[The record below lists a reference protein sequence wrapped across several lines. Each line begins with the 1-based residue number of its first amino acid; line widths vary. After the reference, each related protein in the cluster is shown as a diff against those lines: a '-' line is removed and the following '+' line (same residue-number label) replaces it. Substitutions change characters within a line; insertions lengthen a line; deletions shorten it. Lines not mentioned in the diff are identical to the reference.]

1 MKKNGKNCKSG
12 GIKEK
17 KNFQKIVVEM
27 KLISVENFELK
38 IADEA
43 LLVKPIRK
51 LWNQDR
57 SDKKEQFYKQMSVL
71 YFTYS
76 PSSNYSYIID
86 EEERMKEVLSQEGIL
101 DFKPSKEFKEAVEI
115 YKKLNNTASSELLA
129 DTRLIIDKMR
139 QALKS
144 IEFESL
150 DEKDMPNAVKTV
162 ATIVGMIPKLVK
174 ELSDAEKAVTKELEE
189 QGKARGTQELTV
201 GDIWAEQGI

>member
-1 MKKNGKNCKSG
+1 
-12 GIKEK
+12 
-17 KNFQKIVVEM
+17 
-27 KLISVENFELK
+27 
-38 IADEA
+38 
-43 LLVKPIRK
+43 
-51 LWNQDR
+51 
-57 SDKKEQFYKQMSVL
+57 
-71 YFTYS
+71 
-76 PSSNYSYIID
+76 
-86 EEERMKEVLSQEGIL
+86 MKEVLSQEGIL